1 MKVAL
6 LLSGGVDSGVALH
19 LLLQAGHQVEA
30 FYLQTWK
37 GGDGDVESAQ
47 ITADK
52 MGIKLTVI
60 PYSDYFH
67 ESIIDYTIEELKKG
81 YTPSPCVFCNRE
93 IKFGKFIKDLSG
105 DFEGFASGHYAK
117 VLVENGE
124 AKLFCAVDE
133 FKDQTY
139 FLSLLSRETLS
150 KVIFPLGGY
159 KKAEVKELATK
170 LGLKSVER
178 KESQGVCFI
187 GDEKYKKF
195 SESYLGTK
203 SGEFIEI
210 ETGNKL
216 GKHRGYWF
224 YTVGQ
229 RSGLGLSGGP
239 WFVVD
244 KDIPANII
252 YLSHQKSEQKA
263 NLDTIIVQKPVLA
276 NPLEFSD
283 LKCKLRHGPNY
294 RGCTVVE
301 NDVDTL
307 AVTLDE
313 PERAIAYGQF
323 CVFYQGERCLGG
335 GKIIKTD

>member
-19 LLLQAGHQVEA
+19 LLLEAGHQVEA
-30 FYLQTWK
+30 FFLQTWK
-37 GGDGDVESAQ
+37 GGDGDAESAQ
-47 ITADK
+47 VTADK
-52 MGIKLTVI
+52 MGVKLTIV
-60 PYSDYFH
+60 PYKDYFH
-67 ESIIDYTIEELKKG
+67 ESIIDYTIGELKKG

-93 IKFGKFIKDLSG
+93 IKFGKFIKDLSPR
-105 DFEGFASGHYAK
+105 FERFASGHYAK
-117 VLVENGE
+117 VVVENGE
-124 AKLFCAVDE
+124 VKLFCAADK

-139 FLSLLSRETLS
+139 FLSLLSKETLS

-159 KKAEVKELATK
+159 EKTEVKELATK

-187 GDEKYKKF
+187 GDEKYKEF

-203 SGEFIEI
+203 PGDFIEL
-210 ETGNKL
+210 ETEKKL
-216 GKHRGYWF
+216 GEHRGYWF

-239 WFVVD
+239 WFVVK
-244 KDIPANII
+244 KDIPANTI
-252 YLSHQKSEQKA
+252 YLSHQKSEQKVDE
-263 NLDTIIVQKPVLA
+263 NRVIVEKPVLS
-276 NPLEFSD
+276 NPLDFLN

-294 RGCTVVE
+294 RGCTVEE
-301 NDVDTL
+301 NGSDTL
-307 AVTLDE
+307 VVTFDE
-313 PERAIAYGQF
+313 PERGIAYGQF

-335 GKIIKTD
+335 GKIIKAD